1 MNISFY
7 SFPKE
12 TIEHL
17 SFIDNN
23 MGFDINLFNDM
34 LHIKSNTL
42 TFGSHFTASW
52 DRDSFSDLKSFFK
65 NDEGNDDF
73 HYPDFKISPYIVL
86 NTPTA
91 IIKTMLDL
99 ITSDFS
105 KNTKDSVRF
114 NASYQQFL

>member
-1 MNISFY
+1 MINEENI
-7 SFPKE
+7 
-12 TIEHL
+12 
-17 SFIDNN
+17 D
-23 MGFDINLFNDM
+23 
-34 LHIKSNTL
+34 
-42 TFGSHFTASW
+42 
-52 DRDSFSDLKSFFK
+52 
-65 NDEGNDDF
+65 DEENDDF

-91 IIKTMLDL
+91 IIKTMLEL